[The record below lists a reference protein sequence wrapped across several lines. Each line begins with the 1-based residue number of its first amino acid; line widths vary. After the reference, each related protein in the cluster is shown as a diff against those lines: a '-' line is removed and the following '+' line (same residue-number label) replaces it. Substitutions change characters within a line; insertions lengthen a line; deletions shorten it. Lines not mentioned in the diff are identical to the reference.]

1 MLGLSF
7 QELLIV
13 GIVAILLF
21 GKNLPDVARK
31 FGGMYR
37 DFRKSLDDLR
47 AQVDFTDTFNSAPAR
62 AKPKRMYS
70 EYDDFD
76 EITAPRFEPPPQQSV
91 AAAPQQTPEQN
102 NAA

>member
-7 QELLIV
+7 QELTIV
-13 GIVAILLF
+13 AIVAILLF
-21 GKNLPDVARK
+21 GKNLPDVAKK

-47 AQVDFTDTFNSAPAR
+47 SQVDFTDTFNSAPSR
-62 AKPKRMYS
+62 PKPRRTYS

-76 EITAPRFEPPPQQSV
+76 EINAPRFEPPP
-91 AAAPQQTPEQN
+91 APPPSEPSEKPLSTEST
-102 NAA
+102 

>member
-1 MLGLSF
+1 MFGLSF
-7 QELLIV
+7 QELMIV

-21 GKNLPDVARK
+21 GKNLPDVAKK

-62 AKPKRMYS
+62 SRPARRVS
-70 EYDDFD
+70 DDYDLD
-76 EITAPRFEPPPQQSV
+76 EISAPKFEPPPPRNEGEADMGTRGS
-91 AAAPQQTPEQN
+91 A
-102 NAA
+102 

>member
-47 AQVDFTDTFNSAPAR
+47 SQVDFTDTFNSTPTR
-62 AKPKRMYS
+62 SKPKRTYS

-76 EITAPRFEPPPQQSV
+76 EINAPRFQPPPPPEPKEQQPDQNE
-91 AAAPQQTPEQN
+91 AA
-102 NAA
+102 

>member
-37 DFRKSLDDLR
+37 EFRKSLDDLR
-47 AQVDFTDTFNSAPAR
+47 SQVDFTDTFDSTPSR
-62 AKPKRMYS
+62 PKPRRSYS

-76 EITAPRFEPPPQQSV
+76 EINAPRFQPPP
-91 AAAPQQTPEQN
+91 APQSEPQPSDKTE
-102 NAA
+102 AA